1 MRCVADN
8 RKTAETLWF
17 QRFSVRT
24 LLSTGGDKR
33 DRTADLLNAILS
45 PMCFPR
51 KTGRNRAALR
61 GFLTPLRGGKIFD
74 STQIPLF
81 SKGKSTLQNCLFS
94 VRRLVGKP
102 LQRFGLRR
110 RHRRLWAESPVIFQA
125 AAQAVRFPSSGR
137 DRNGK
142 PGYFTCPA
150 QGQKLGASPR
160 EKQVFPVISRQTVYR
175 KTPAKFEAFPVKN
188 FAAIPV
194 AQCRPV
200 QAACLA
206 GCISQRNR
214 L

>member
-1 MRCVADN
+1 M
-8 RKTAETLWF
+8 KLF
-17 QRFSVRT
+17 H
-24 LLSTGGDKR
+24 
-33 DRTADLLNAILS
+33 
-45 PMCFPR
+45 
-51 KTGRNRAALR
+51 
-61 GFLTPLRGGKIFD
+61 

-175 KTPAKFEAFPVKN
+175 KTLAKFGAFPVKN
-188 FAAIPV
+188 FCCNSSGPMPARPCSPFGLIHIPEE
-194 AQCRPV
+194 QPYDTLIPDFRESRENSERPFLCRRV
-200 QAACLA
+200 SLA
-206 GCISQRNR
+206 FPCEIISNHDSVNYD
-214 L
+214 